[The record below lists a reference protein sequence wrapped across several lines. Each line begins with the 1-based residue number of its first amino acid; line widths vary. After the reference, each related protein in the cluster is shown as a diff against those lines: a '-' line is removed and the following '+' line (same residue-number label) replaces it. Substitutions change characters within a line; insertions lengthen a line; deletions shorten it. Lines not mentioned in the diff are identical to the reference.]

1 MVVEMLKNFH
11 VQTLFK
17 LNNEVI
23 ATFHSQIMS
32 KEGIFSV
39 VTCLSIKS
47 TSLAMIHGL
56 ALLSEIGPVA

>member
-11 VQTLFK
+11 VQTLIK

-39 VTCLSIKS
+39 VACLSIKS
-47 TSLAMIHGL
+47 TS
-56 ALLSEIGPVA
+56 

>member
-1 MVVEMLKNFH
+1 MVVENVKNFH

-23 ATFHSQIMS
+23 ATFHSQVMS

-39 VTCLSIKS
+39 VACLSIKS
-47 TSLAMIHGL
+47 TSLA
-56 ALLSEIGPVA
+56 LLSEISPVASRIEED

>member
-1 MVVEMLKNFH
+1 MLKNFH
-11 VQTLFK
+11 VQILFK

-39 VTCLSIKS
+39 VACLSIKS
-47 TSLAMIHGL
+47 TSLV
-56 ALLSEIGPVA
+56 LLSEISPVASRIEED

>member
-23 ATFHSQIMS
+23 ATFHSQTRS

-39 VTCLSIKS
+39 VACLSLKA
-47 TSLAMIHGL
+47 TSL
-56 ALLSEIGPVA
+56 ALLSEISTVA

>member
-1 MVVEMLKNFH
+1 MMVVEMLKNFH

-17 LNNEVI
+17 LNIEVI

-39 VTCLSIKS
+39 VACLSIKS
-47 TSLAMIHGL
+47 TSLA
-56 ALLSEIGPVA
+56 LLSEIGPIT

>member
-1 MVVEMLKNFH
+1 MLKNFH

-23 ATFHSQIMS
+23 ATFHSQTRS

-39 VTCLSIKS
+39 VACLSIKS
-47 TSLAMIHGL
+47 TSL
-56 ALLSEIGPVA
+56 ALLSEIGPVALGIEED

>member
-11 VQTLFK
+11 VQTLFR

-23 ATFHSQIMS
+23 AAFHSQIMS

-39 VTCLSIKS
+39 VACLSLKA
-47 TSLAMIHGL
+47 TSL
-56 ALLSEIGPVA
+56 ALLSEISPVA

>member
-1 MVVEMLKNFH
+1 MLKNFH

-23 ATFHSQIMS
+23 ATFHSQTRS

-39 VTCLSIKS
+39 VACLSTKS
-47 TSLAMIHGL
+47 TIL

>member
-23 ATFHSQIMS
+23 ATFHSQTRS

-39 VTCLSIKS
+39 VACLSIKS
-47 TSLAMIHGL
+47 TSLA
-56 ALLSEIGPVA
+56 LLSGISPIA